1 MKAYIGNIVVEGTA
15 PEISQLIKC
24 SSSDQPKKLDMRKN
38 SSYPNGVRPWKAGS
52 KGHNK
57 GWRKPGSRSSE
68 AMKMIG
74 LPETTTFADL
84 KPGSA
89 ERKNYWRACEYL
101 RGKVKTLNLIK

>member
-1 MKAYIGNIVVEGTA
+1 MKAYIGSIMVEGTVS
-15 PEISQLIKC
+15 EISQFIAQRNTT
-24 SSSDQPKKLDMRKN
+24 SVVKLDMRKN
-38 SSYPNGVRPWKAGS
+38 SSYPNGVRPWKVGS

-57 GWRKPGSRSSE
+57 GWRKHGSRSSE

-84 KPGSA
+84 KPGSI
-89 ERKNYWRACEYL
+89 EQKNYWRACEYL